1 MTVNCVMLLVEK
13 GWVNTRCVN
22 IFICYLVT
30 FLLVC
35 IPFLRCLLYSEKHI
49 GVSPYRTSKWHTTQ
63 KSFSNV
69 ILLQGVVLLKFLFIT
84 RTAPYII
91 FTDNILFNFCKKNVS
106 SEENYHRILCCF
118 NYYYSY
124 TKWISNEIIHFS
136 RSIIIYSDRIQ

>member
-1 MTVNCVMLLVEK
+1 MTVNCVMLLVEI
-13 GWVNTRCVN
+13 GWVNTQCVN

-91 FTDNILFNFCKKNVS
+91 STDNILFNFCKKMWVAK
-106 SEENYHRILCCF
+106 RI
-118 NYYYSY
+118 
-124 TKWISNEIIHFS
+124 IIEFYVA
-136 RSIIIYSDRIQ
+136 SIITILIPNEFPMRLFIFLEALLYINDG